1 MFVNWKR
8 NRDWSDLQTARFYSL
23 IDGNHDLNHGDE
35 SEAVRIIGCSRAE
48 LMKMISR
55 LKSATYV
62 YPLQM
67 WKHPY
72 SIFEVNTITPLVHPE
87 GFLNAVSSILAS
99 VPASYEEFLRFKYI
113 ISNHVEN
120 DDPSLMNMLQGS
132 GIFGILHSSKRT
144 DIV

>member
-1 MFVNWKR
+1 
-8 NRDWSDLQTARFYSL
+8 
-23 IDGNHDLNHGDE
+23 
-35 SEAVRIIGCSRAE
+35 
-48 LMKMISR
+48 MKMISR

-99 VPASYEEFLRFKYI
+99 VPASPGYEEFLRFNYI

-120 DDPSLMNMLQGS
+120 DDPTLMNMLQGT

-144 DIV
+144 DTV